1 MDLPLCT
8 VAGFLKTSAG
18 PIIGIF
24 HNYAYIEEG
33 DTVHSVNQM
42 RAHGIYVDDCPSK
55 LGGKQYIA
63 TAEGFTIPLIICKG
77 LAHMELCPPTDAE
90 MTMYP
95 HVTFTSEQ
103 LLNPQDHDYVYKI
116 FEFKALM
123 RVQGYPEMPRS
134 TDMILARR
142 IRNAVLVAQRLVIF
156 DDDSD
161 DGMEPCVE
169 TSDV

>member
-1 MDLPLCT
+1 
-8 VAGFLKTSAG
+8 
-18 PIIGIF
+18 
-24 HNYAYIEEG
+24 
-33 DTVHSVNQM
+33 
-42 RAHGIYVDDCPSK
+42 
-55 LGGKQYIA
+55 
-63 TAEGFTIPLIICKG
+63 
-77 LAHMELCPPTDAE
+77 
-90 MTMYP
+90 
-95 HVTFTSEQ
+95 
-103 LLNPQDHDYVYKI
+103 
-116 FEFKALM
+116 M